1 MKKLKEPLVEFEP
14 TKPRFQT
21 IYDPTPE
28 NVASFKP
35 TKPSQTVPDMSM
47 SIPQIL
53 DKYQRGIDPNVGLR
67 PIYDDDDIEVI
78 NPMRNT
84 DDPLTERQNMQL
96 EFDYW
101 KELATSRMTQS
112 EKQKALTKAKEL
124 TTPNEEK
131 PKESDISQS

>member
-1 MKKLKEPLVEFEP
+1 MKKSKETLVDFEP
-14 TKPRFQT
+14 TKSRFQT

-28 NVASFKP
+28 DLASFKP

-47 SIPQIL
+47 SIAQIL
-53 DKYQRGIDPNVGLR
+53 DKYQRGIDPNVGLQ
-67 PIYDDDDIEVI
+67 PIYDDDDIDVI

-96 EFDYW
+96 EFNYW

-112 EKQKALTKAKEL
+112 EKLKAEKKAKEV
-124 TTPNEEK
+124 TTPTEEK
-131 PKESDISQS
+131 PIQGT